1 MEISLFRLV
10 LIFSILF
17 LSSCSLADNG
27 YHLTG
32 SEPAIIPPIQAI
44 ATAGSDTLW
53 VITDRNE
60 LIKLSE
66 RGKKQLLLDPPMRPE
81 LVFFLN
87 EIEGW
92 AYDTNR
98 QVWATMDGGATWT
111 KKGTH
116 PEFGIGAVDLVF
128 SDNRNGWLVL
138 SLGVFVTEDGGDSWT
153 MAYPTEQFS
162 YSTLHAQ
169 PTCLTVVNPDVAWLG
184 MTAGTVLLTRDRG
197 KSWEKVLKLGSADFS
212 SIHAT
217 SYREAWVGPGSGGID
232 GLYYTDDGGK
242 NWSQILTDDVRKNFG
257 RSSLSFP
264 SPDTGWLIGIE
275 FVRDVYSTEPIKGV
289 AFKTTDGKS
298 WEKLRSD
305 IFKLKFD
312 EVEFTDSL
320 NGWMLGFDHR
330 ENHSYLYRTN
340 DGGNTWQKDYELKR
354 PKRY

>member
-1 MEISLFRLV
+1 MKVSLLRL
-10 LIFSILF
+10 FSIFGVML
-17 LSSCSLADNG
+17 LSSCNFADSVDQ
-27 YHLTG
+27 LTG
-32 SEPAIIPPIQAI
+32 SEPVIIPPIQSI

-66 RGKKQLLLDPPMRPE
+66 GGTKQPLVDPPMRPE

-87 EIEGW
+87 ESEGW
-92 AYDTNR
+92 AYDANR
-98 QVWATMDGGATWT
+98 QVWATINGGVTWT

-128 SDNRNGWLVL
+128 KDSRNGWLVL
-138 SLGVFVTEDGGDSWT
+138 SLGVFVTEDGGESWT
-153 MAYPTEQFS
+153 TVYPTEEFS
-162 YSTLHAQ
+162 YSTLPAQ

-184 MTAGTVLLTRDRG
+184 MTAGTVLLTLDRG
-197 KSWEKVLKLGSADFS
+197 KSWEKVLKLGSADLS
-212 SIHAT
+212 SIHAA
-217 SYREAWVGPGSGGID
+217 SDRESWVGPGSRGID

-242 NWSQILTDDVRKNFG
+242 NWSQILTDDVRYNFG

-264 SPDTGWLIGIE
+264 SANNGWLIGME

-289 AFKTTDGKS
+289 AFRTTDGKS
-298 WEKLRSD
+298 WEKLQSD
-305 IFKLKFD
+305 TFKLKFD
-312 EVEFTDSL
+312 EVKFTDSL
-320 NGWMLGFDHR
+320 NGWMLGFDER

-340 DGGNTWQKDYELKR
+340 DGGNTWQKVYELKR